1 MLFCSYLLYIQLDEP
16 PKIDVWV
23 IYWSDKAKK
32 PFFGIIFNELTEVC
46 LFFSVL
52 QAKKVDHNFALY
64 MYLSL
69 QT

>member
-1 MLFCSYLLYIQLDEP
+1 MSPQKLMFESS
-16 PKIDVWV
+16 IDQTKQK
-23 IYWSDKAKK
+23 SL
-32 PFFGIIFNELTEVC
+32 FFGIIFNELTEVC
-46 LFFSVL
+46 LLFSVL

>member
-1 MLFCSYLLYIQLDEP
+1 MFESS
-16 PKIDVWV
+16 IDQTKQE
-23 IYWSDKAKK
+23 SL
-32 PFFGIIFNELTEVC
+32 FFGIIFNELTEVC

>member
-1 MLFCSYLLYIQLDEP
+1 MFESS
-16 PKIDVWV
+16 IDQTKQK
-23 IYWSDKAKK
+23 SL
-32 PFFGIIFNELTEVC
+32 FFGIIFNELTEVC